1 MESKSTTVEMPDE
14 LLQKT
19 DVVAGTRDESRSV
32 VVTEALETYLT
43 ELETEKAFKQKLVGH
58 YLDREIG
65 DGALDVFL
73 QRRDA
78 EAVRSARQVL
88 DDAESLAKRMSD
100 N

>member
-1 MESKSTTVEMPDE
+1 MEPKSITVEIPDE

-19 DVVAGTRDESRSV
+19 NIVAGTRDESRSV

-43 ELETEKAFKQKLVGH
+43 DLEAEKAFKQKLVGH

-65 DGALDVFL
+65 DDALDVFL

-78 EAVRSARQVL
+78 EAVRSARQIL
-88 DDAESLAKRMSD
+88 DDAESLAERMSD
-100 N
+100 D